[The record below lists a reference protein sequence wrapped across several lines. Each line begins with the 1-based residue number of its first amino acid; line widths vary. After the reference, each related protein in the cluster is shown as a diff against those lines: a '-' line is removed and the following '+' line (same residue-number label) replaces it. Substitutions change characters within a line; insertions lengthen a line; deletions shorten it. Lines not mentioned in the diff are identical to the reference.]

1 LLKAREAQ
9 FAPREVAARRSCDW
23 SRIRDHEA
31 RPSLKTDRSYSIC
44 GRFDR
49 YEVDLSTGELRK
61 DGVSVAIQEQPFQ
74 ILRLLLQAEGEVVTR
89 EQLCVALW
97 PKDTF
102 VDFEHGINTAVKK
115 LRQALEDSAE
125 RPRFVETLPRVGY
138 RFIAPVEWT
147 NNRHG
152 ISLMTNVV
160 AIAPITPP
168 ETPPPQPET
177 PSAPQ
182 SDVPK
187 RRWKLKVS
195 PAVAALAAIGV
206 SALIGCAFLVR
217 KAIIG
222 HFEVPRPAFSQ
233 RRLTANPHDAPL
245 TSGVI
250 SPDGKYLA
258 YSDPTGLYVRN
269 VDSGETISVPLPKD
283 LDAMPESWFP
293 DSVHLVVS
301 HFDDLE
307 KKPPSLWEISVVGG
321 TPRKLADAGLSA
333 RVSPDGSRI
342 VFLKGQWDDAEIWQI
357 DTDKNTT
364 SKIVDGGGDHFGPIA
379 WAPDG
384 KKFACVRMPDRFTT
398 VGLGTRIEVF
408 DATTG
413 KGETILPDF
422 RLGTAIAWPESGRL
436 IYALQEA
443 PPNDA
448 NFNLWWT
455 RLDSRTG
462 RSSGSATRITN
473 DQTPIAGISVTT
485 DGKRIAL
492 LRREFQTDVYLA
504 ELLAQDRELSTLRRF
519 TLDDRDDS
527 PSAWTPDSK
536 AVLFTS
542 NRDGPNHIFRQA
554 VDASHPDLLV
564 GGKDGLGHPQ
574 LTPDG
579 LSALYLVFPSSGK
592 ATDNSRLMR
601 IPLAGGS
608 SQLAFEEPGIGDYK
622 CARLPSTLCLYSR
635 IDNGKQRFFTFDPGG
650 EKGGELVAA
659 KRPSDD
665 GPGSVWSLSPDGR
678 YLASPSTANPYEP
691 SGLRILDLSSG
702 AEQNISLPAVPLIMG
717 IDWAPDSR
725 SLWVGGY
732 MGRRGGGTRSGL
744 VKVDLTGHVRTVLE
758 GSSMAIWFAIPS
770 PDGRRVAVLA
780 HTDNSNVS
788 LLENF

>member
-1 LLKAREAQ
+1 L
-9 FAPREVAARRSCDW
+9 V
-23 SRIRDHEA
+23 
-31 RPSLKTDRSYSIC
+31 TDRSYRMC

-49 YEVDLSTGELRK
+49 YEVELNTGELRK

-74 ILRLLLQAEGEVVTR
+74 ILRMLLLAEGEVVTR
-89 EQLCVALW
+89 EQLCGALW

-147 NNRHG
+147 NIRHG

-160 AIAPITPP
+160 TIAPP
-168 ETPPPQPET
+168 ETPTPQPDA
-177 PSAPQ
+177 PPAPQ
-182 SDVPK
+182 SAAPK
-187 RRWKLKVS
+187 RRWELKVS
-195 PAVAALAAIGV
+195 LAVAALGV
-206 SALIGCAFLVR
+206 IGCAFLVY
-217 KAIIG
+217 KAVIG
-222 HFEVPRPAFSQ
+222 HFQGSPPAFSQ

-250 SPDGKYLA
+250 SPDGRYLA
-258 YSDPTGLYVRN
+258 YSDPTGLYVRH

-342 VFLKGQWDDAEIWQI
+342 VFLKGPWDDAEIWQI

-364 SKIVDGGGDHFGPIA
+364 SRIVDGGGDHFGPVA

-384 KKFACVRMPDRFTT
+384 KKFASVRTPDRFAIT
-398 VGLGTRIEVF
+398 GLGTRIEVF
-408 DATTG
+408 DVATG

-422 RLGTAIAWPESGRL
+422 RLGTAIAWPEPGRL

-448 NFNLWWT
+448 NFNLWSMP
-455 RLDSRTG
+455 LNARTG
-462 RSSGSATRITN
+462 RSSGPAARITN
-473 DQTPIAGISVTT
+473 DQTPIAGISVTS

-504 ELLAQDRELSTLRRF
+504 ELQDKQLSPLRRF
-519 TLDDRDDS
+519 TLDDRDDW

-536 AVLFTS
+536 AVLFIS

-554 VDASHPDLLV
+554 IDATHPDLLV
-564 GGKDGLGHPQ
+564 GGKDNLGHAQ
-574 LTPDG
+574 ITPDG

-592 ATDNSRLMR
+592 TTDNSRLMR

-608 SQLAFEEPGIGDYK
+608 SQLALEEPGIGNYK

-635 IDNGKQRFFTFDPGG
+635 IDNGQQRFFTFDPGG
-650 EKGGELVAA
+650 GKGGELLAA
-659 KRPSDD
+659 KRPSDE
-665 GPGSVWSLSPDGR
+665 GPGSAWSLSPDGR

-691 SGLRILDLSSG
+691 SGVRILDLSRG
-702 AEQNISLPAVPLIMG
+702 AEQKISLPAVPLIMG

-744 VKVDLTGHVRTVLE
+744 VKVDLTGRVRTVLE